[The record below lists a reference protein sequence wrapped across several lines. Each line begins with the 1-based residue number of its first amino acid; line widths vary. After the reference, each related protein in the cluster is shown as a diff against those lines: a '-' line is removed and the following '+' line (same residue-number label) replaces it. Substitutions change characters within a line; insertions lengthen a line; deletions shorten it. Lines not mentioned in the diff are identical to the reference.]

1 MNAIAPRDPAALPP
15 EGAMR
20 PLATLLGTR
29 TGAAGALP
37 LPVAHA
43 LSVEHVRAFTAVAD
57 RLPDTPLVAAWAL
70 LLARWSGQST
80 AAWAELS
87 GTPVEQVRAAFHY
100 VRQDRTVAPVDLLDA
115 AGLHALVASIPTAAV

>member
-1 MNAIAPRDPAALPP
+1 MNAVPPRDAAALPP
-15 EGAMR
+15 EGAAR

-29 TGAAGALP
+29 TGAADAAP
-37 LPVAHA
+37 LLVAHA
-43 LSVEHVRAFTAVAD
+43 LSVEHVRAFAAVAG

-87 GTPVEQVRAAFHY
+87 GRAAAASA
-100 VRQDRTVAPVDLLDA
+100 VVDGTASEFLAAVDA
-115 AGLHALVASIPTAAV
+115 ARRGAAASGIECEWA